1 MGSTV
6 GQSYMRKEPV
16 TMKNTRFVGLDVHAA
31 TIAEARGRGPVVGN
45 PPWCPPGGAARGG
58 GGTSAAG
65 AGRGADPAR
74 PGSCCVVQGPAT
86 GNLAR
91 TGTRGPQRRGSDLTS
106 PPARLI
112 SGCPVEFPLDPWVQ
126 FRTDHATSGESPGI

>member
-1 MGSTV
+1 
-6 GQSYMRKEPV
+6 
-16 TMKNTRFVGLDVHAA
+16 MKNTRFVGLDVHAA